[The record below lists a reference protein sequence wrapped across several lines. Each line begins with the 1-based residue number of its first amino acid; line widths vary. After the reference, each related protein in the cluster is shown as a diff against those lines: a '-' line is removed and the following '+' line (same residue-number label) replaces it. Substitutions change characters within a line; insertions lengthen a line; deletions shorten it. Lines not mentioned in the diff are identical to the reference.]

1 MLHTTREAM
10 ENFFTPQLRNWTF
23 ICNCLSSLHA
33 VVLLV
38 TFPQLSIYDKVLE
51 NIRHNRLHVSSKLIG
66 PGAPQISQWWA
77 AGASLPRRP
86 CRKKAEF
93 FFFFKDFYLFIF
105 REKGREGERDGEKYQ
120 CVVSSNAPPLGT
132 WPTTQACALTGNR
145 TGDPL
150 VRRLTLNPLSHTSQG
165 GRILSEWIKFNRK
178 Y

>member
-1 MLHTTREAM
+1 MWGNGE
-10 ENFFTPQLRNWTF
+10 FFHASVKKLNIHLQLP
-23 ICNCLSSLHA
+23 
-33 VVLLV
+33 LLV
-38 TFPQLSIYDKVLE
+38 TCGRAPSDFSTAVHLWKVLE

-66 PGAPQISQWWA
+66 PGVPQISQWWA

-86 CRKKAEF
+86 CRKKQNS

-120 CVVSSNAPPLGT
+120 CVVASHAPPLGT

-150 VRRLTLNPLSHTSQG
+150 VRRLTLNPLSHTIQG

>member
-86 CRKKAEF
+86 CRKKQNSF
-93 FFFFKDFYLFIF
+93 FFLKIFIYLFLERREG
-105 REKGREGERDGEKYQ
+105 REKEMERNIS
-120 CVVSSNAPPLGT
+120 VWLPLTHPHWGPGPQPRHVP
-132 WPTTQACALTGNR
+132 WLGIE
-145 TGDPL
+145 L
-150 VRRLTLNPLSHTSQG
+150 VILWFAGSHSIHWATPARVAESF
-165 GRILSEWIKFNRK
+165 LSE
-178 Y
+178 